1 MAEVKSL
8 RLCGAAV
15 MKESAVL
22 TAEVKLPK
30 NIKTAVSFFAAA
42 VIICLLLITNASAA
56 VTSAPPAT
64 TEIQT
69 QAGGNQEIG
78 AQTQAGGE
86 SQVQAGGGQQA
97 SDLLDSL
104 NLTSDTTTIDLILII
119 TVLTLAPSILVM
131 LTCFTRII
139 ISFSLLRNAIGVMQT
154 PPNQVMIGLALFLTV
169 FIMTPVIGEI
179 NTVAYE
185 PYKNGEMNAIQAFD
199 AASVPV
205 KGWMLRNTGNSTMD
219 FFLELSGVEVDR
231 TTEETFLETV
241 PFTVVA
247 PAFMLSEIKIG
258 FQIGF
263 LLYVPFLIIDIIVA
277 TVLMSMGMMMLPPT
291 TVSIPFKILIFVMV
305 DGWTLLIGSLAQG
318 FNP

>member
-1 MAEVKSL
+1 MAEVKFTKY
-8 RLCGAAV
+8 V
-15 MKESAVL
+15 
-22 TAEVKLPK
+22 
-30 NIKTAVSFFAAA
+30 KTAVSFFAAA
-42 VIICLLLITNASAA
+42 VIICLLLAVNAAAA
-56 VTSAPPAT
+56 VTTAPPA
-64 TEIQT
+64 EVPSVQT

-78 AQTQAGGE
+78 AQTQAGGDE
-86 SQVQAGGGQQA
+86 QVQAGDGTEQA

-169 FIMTPVIGEI
+169 FIMTPVLGQI

-185 PYKNGEMNAIQAFD
+185 PYKNGEVNAIEAFE
-199 AASVPV
+199 AASVPI

-219 FFLELSGVEVDR
+219 FFLELSGAEVD
-231 TTEETFLETV
+231 TTSEEAFLDTV

-305 DGWTLLIGSLAQG
+305 DGWTLLIGSLASG

>member
-1 MAEVKSL
+1 MSDVKTL
-8 RLCGAAV
+8 KRL
-15 MKESAVL
+15 
-22 TAEVKLPK
+22 
-30 NIKTAVSFFAAA
+30 KTAVSFFAAA
-42 VIICLLLITNASAA
+42 VTICLLLTLTSSAAEPA
-56 VTSAPPAT
+56 VTSAPSAET
-64 TEIQT
+64 NIQT
-69 QAGGNQEIG
+69 QAGGPQQIG
-78 AQTQAGGE
+78 GQTQAAGDD
-86 SQVQAGGGQQA
+86 QVQSGDTEQA
-97 SDLLDSL
+97 SELLDSL

-169 FIMTPVIGEI
+169 FIMTPVINDI

-185 PYKNGEMNAIQAFD
+185 PYKNGEINAIEAFSE
-199 AASVPV
+199 ASVPL
-205 KGWMLRNTGNSTMD
+205 KGWMLRNTSNSSMD
-219 FFLELSGVEVDR
+219 FFLELSEVTADR
-231 TTEETFLETV
+231 TTEQTFLDSV
-241 PFTVVA
+241 PFTVVV
-247 PAFMLSEIKIG
+247 PAFILSEIKIG

-305 DGWTLLIGSLAQG
+305 DGWTLLIGSLASG

>member
-1 MAEVKSL
+1 MAEVKFTKYV
-8 RLCGAAV
+8 R
-15 MKESAVL
+15 
-22 TAEVKLPK
+22 
-30 NIKTAVSFFAAA
+30 TAVSFFAAA
-42 VIICLLLITNASAA
+42 VIICLLLTVSAAAA
-56 VTSAPPAT
+56 VTTAPPAV
-64 TEIQT
+64 TEVQT

-78 AQTQAGGE
+78 AQTQAGGDE
-86 SQVQAGGGQQA
+86 QVQAGDGGQQA

-169 FIMTPVIGEI
+169 FIMTPVISQI

-185 PYKNGEMNAIQAFD
+185 PYKNGEVNAIEAFE

-205 KGWMLRNTGNSTMD
+205 KGWMLRNTGNNTMD
-219 FFLELSGVEVDR
+219 FFLELSGAEVDR
-231 TTEETFLETV
+231 SSEEAFLDTV
-241 PFTVVA
+241 PFSVVA

>member
-1 MAEVKSL
+1 MTDVKTFKRL
-8 RLCGAAV
+8 R
-15 MKESAVL
+15 
-22 TAEVKLPK
+22 
-30 NIKTAVSFFAAA
+30 TAVSFFAAA
-42 VIICLLLITNASAA
+42 VIICLILTLTSSAA
-56 VTSAPPAT
+56 EPPTTTAPPADIN
-64 TEIQT
+64 IQT
-69 QAGGNQEIG
+69 QAGGEQQIG

-86 SQVQAGGGQQA
+86 EQAQAQASDGASQA

-154 PPNQVMIGLALFLTV
+154 PPNQVMVGLALFLTV
-169 FIMTPVIGEI
+169 FIMTPVINDI
-179 NTVAYE
+179 NTVAYQ
-185 PYKNGEMNAIQAFD
+185 PYKNGEINAVEAFSE
-199 AASVPV
+199 AAVPL
-205 KGWMLRNTGNSTMD
+205 KGWMLRNTSNTSMD
-219 FFLELSGVEVDR
+219 FFLELSGETPDR
-231 TTEETFLETV
+231 TTEQTFLDSV
-241 PFTVVA
+241 SFTVVV
-247 PAFMLSEIKIG
+247 PAFILSEIKIG

-305 DGWTLLIGSLAQG
+305 DGWSLLIGSLAQG

>member
-1 MAEVKSL
+1 MRKKG
-8 RLCGAAV
+8 R
-15 MKESAVL
+15 
-22 TAEVKLPK
+22 
-30 NIKTAVSFFAAA
+30 TAVSIIAAA
-42 VIICLLLITNASAA
+42 VIICLLLTLSVSAA
-56 VTSAPPAT
+56 TTAPADPAVTTAPAAA
-64 TEIQT
+64 ENIQT
-69 QAGGNQEIG
+69 QAGGPQEIGGQVQAGEG
-78 AQTQAGGE
+78 AQTQAGGNAE
-86 SQVQAGGGQQA
+86 V

-185 PYKNGEMNAIQAFD
+185 PYKNGEINAVEAFSE
-199 AASVPV
+199 ASVPL
-205 KGWMLRNTGNSTMD
+205 KGWMLRNTSNSSMD
-219 FFLELSGVEVDR
+219 FFLELSG
-231 TTEETFLETV
+231 TEADITSEQTFMETV
-241 PFTVVA
+241 PFTVVV
-247 PAFMLSEIKIG
+247 PAFILSEIKIG